1 MFLLYIAFLLQ
12 AILALEKFPTTSTQQ
27 ALMDLINQNECF
39 YKVRL
44 EACFCLAK
52 VRVLVKTRNAAFG
65 LNVVGWVFTVYS
77 V

>member
-1 MFLLYIAFLLQ
+1 MFKFSHLDKKTLFLNTTFLMQ

-52 VRVLVKTRNAAFG
+52 VREHA
-65 LNVVGWVFTVYS
+65 
-77 V
+77 

>member
-1 MFLLYIAFLLQ
+1 MVKFSYLGKKTLFLNTTFLMQ
-12 AILALEKFPTTSTQQ
+12 AILALEEFPTSATQQ

-52 VRVLVKTRNAAFG
+52 VREHT
-65 LNVVGWVFTVYS
+65 
-77 V
+77 

>member
-1 MFLLYIAFLLQ
+1 MQ

-52 VRVLVKTRNAAFG
+52 VRNAAFG
-65 LNVVGWVFTVYS
+65 LNVVGWVYTVYP

>member
-1 MFLLYIAFLLQ
+1 MVKFSYLGKKTLFLNTNFLMQ
-12 AILALEKFPTTSTQQ
+12 AILALEKFPTTATQQ

-52 VRVLVKTRNAAFG
+52 VREHT
-65 LNVVGWVFTVYS
+65 
-77 V
+77 

>member
-1 MFLLYIAFLLQ
+1 MQ

-52 VRVLVKTRNAAFG
+52 VRNAVFG
-65 LNVVGWVFTVYS
+65 LNVVGWVYTVYP

>member
-1 MFLLYIAFLLQ
+1 MQ

-27 ALMDLINQNECF
+27 TLMDLINQNECF

-52 VRVLVKTRNAAFG
+52 VREHTWELVKTRNAVFG
-65 LNVVGWVFTVYS
+65 LNVVGWIYIVYA